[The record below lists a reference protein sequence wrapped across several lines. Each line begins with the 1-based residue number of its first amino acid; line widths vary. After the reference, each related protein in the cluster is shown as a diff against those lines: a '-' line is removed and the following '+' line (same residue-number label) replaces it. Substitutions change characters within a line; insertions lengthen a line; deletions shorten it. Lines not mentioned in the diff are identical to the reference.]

1 MRFVAAAVA
10 VFAALFQVAVAAP
23 VDQQPPVTAGTIN
36 LAPPTG
42 SLPPPTGTPPTGA
55 PPTGTPPPMPSQSAD
70 PAGQQGPNTA
80 NNAP

>member
-42 SLPPPTGTPPTGA
+42 SLPPPTGA